1 MRIKGKANFVKEP
14 RYSWARTKQK
24 TKFKDVRPTSG
35 SKGNKI
41 KERMYLFFH
50 KKREIT
56 QTRCCCA
63 LGVKKIDCV
72 NEKNKKKS
80 MSFLDMEMEEE
91 INSNQ
96 NKSDKCFYKVFF
108 FHPSA
113 S

>member
-1 MRIKGKANFVKEP
+1 MDPKEIIE
-14 RYSWARTKQK
+14 K
-24 TKFKDVRPTSG
+24 
-35 SKGNKI
+35 
-41 KERMYLFFH
+41 KECICSFT

-91 INSNQ
+91 INSN
-96 NKSDKCFYKVFF
+96 
-108 FHPSA
+108 
-113 S
+113 